1 MSRYG
6 TESQHHHET
15 PPLIALST
23 EGKEAEKEKPLSF
36 TLRDVKPIAAVEKL
50 YPQNTMLR
58 TMT

>member
-1 MSRYG
+1 MKR
-6 TESQHHHET
+6 HLT
-15 PPLIALST
+15 PMKTPLIALST